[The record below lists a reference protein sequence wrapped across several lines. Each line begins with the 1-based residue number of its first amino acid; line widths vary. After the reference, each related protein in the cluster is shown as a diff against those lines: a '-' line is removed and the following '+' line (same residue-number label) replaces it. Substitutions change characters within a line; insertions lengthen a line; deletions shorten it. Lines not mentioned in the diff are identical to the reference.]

1 MRRFLAATAGRTD
14 VRRRIFTVGG
24 HVTTTRQSSSKAVAL
39 DIDGVFLRG
48 GHPLPRAADA
58 MKLLAAASIPFVF
71 VTNGGG
77 ITEAAKA
84 EELTKKLGVSVLA
97 DQVILSHT
105 PFREIAAQHKNDRV
119 LVLGKED
126 CLKVA
131 ASYGFT
137 KAVSAKQLHEES
149 PTLYP
154 LRRPGNAPTSTH
166 AGEPVRA
173 VMIFHDPVDWG
184 LEIQVVTDVLLG
196 RQQYSD
202 VELRNVAEVAER
214 NVPFFVSN
222 ADLVYT
228 SDHPHPRFTQ
238 GAFVEAFKSLYEM
251 YAPDSEL
258 RIVYCG
264 KPFKVQ
270 YEAAAAA
277 LSRQMGGKKG
287 NDQVRYYG
295 IGDNPRSDIRGANA
309 AGDAWTSILVRSGV
323 FDGADNDRDDPADV
337 VVEDILDAVQHI
349 LADK

>member
-1 MRRFLAATAGRTD
+1 MRHLALVATAAAR
-14 VRRRIFTVGG
+14 GG
-24 HVTTTRQSSSKAVAL
+24 VHRVVVTRQSSSGKAVAL

-48 GHPLPRAADA
+48 GYPLPRAAEA
-58 MKLLAAASIPFVF
+58 MKLLAASAIPFVF

-84 EELTKKLGVSVLA
+84 EELTNKLGVSVNA

-105 PFREIAAQHKNDRV
+105 PFREMAAQHKHDRV
-119 LVLGKED
+119 LVLGKEE
-126 CLKVA
+126 CLRVA

-154 LRRPGNAPTSTH
+154 LRRPRSAPTSAH

-196 RQQYSD
+196 RQQYTD
-202 VELRNVAEVAER
+202 VELRDLDAAEVAQR

-222 ADLVYT
+222 ADIVYT

-251 YAPDSEL
+251 YAPNAEL

-277 LSRQMGGKKG
+277 LARQSPGL
-287 NDQVRYYG
+287 VRFYG

-309 AGDAWTSILVRSGV
+309 AGDDWKSILVRTGV
-323 FDGADNDRDDPADV
+323 FDGIGNDRNDPADV
-337 VVEDILDAVQHI
+337 VVGDILDAVQHVI
-349 LADK
+349 ADN